1 MAVTVEEEVED
12 AWKEPGCPWPG
23 GALAGQQ
30 AAGWSERLVLVS
42 PGLLKEGKC

>member
-1 MAVTVEEEVED
+1 MLGRSLAVLGLGEQ
-12 AWKEPGCPWPG
+12 
-23 GALAGQQ
+23 ALAGQQ